1 MARRIGQRVRWVLGC
16 ACAAAAL
23 AQAPGCGLAQA
34 PAPSSAST
42 SAPGSAPSSAQGLD
56 HVLAELDAAATRF
69 QSAQADFAWDQ
80 YTAVVQ
86 NHDVQQG
93 SIAFRRGS
101 KSVAMIAHVRTDN
114 DQPSPK
120 EVLFKDGEVRLY
132 QPLIHQETI
141 LAAGANRQ
149 QYESYS
155 TLGFG
160 GSGRDLSS
168 QWNIAYGGMEKVD
181 GVDTAKL
188 DLTSKH
194 PAPNAMFTHI
204 TIWIDPV
211 HSTSLRQQFFEP
223 SGDVRTATYTNI
235 QLNRAPDSM
244 FALKVPSGTDVIRK

>member
-1 MARRIGQRVRWVLGC
+1 MARRTGQRVSRMLGFTG
-16 ACAAAAL
+16 ATLLFALAPAYSL
-23 AQAPGCGLAQA
+23 AQAAA
-34 PAPSSAST
+34 SPAP
-42 SAPGSAPSSAQGLD
+42 GLER
-56 HVLAELDAAATRF
+56 VLAELDAASARF

-101 KSVAMIAHVRTDN
+101 KAVAMIAHIRTDN

-120 EVLFKDGEVRLY
+120 DVLFKDGEIRLY
-132 QPLIHQETI
+132 QPLIHQETM
-141 LAAGANRQ
+141 LSAGANRQ

-160 GSGRDLSS
+160 GSGHDLSS
-168 QWNIAYGGMEKVD
+168 QWEIAYGGMEKIN

-204 TIWIDPV
+204 TIWIDPM
-211 HSTSLRQQFFEP
+211 HATSLKQEFYEP

-235 QLNRAPDSM
+235 QLNRSADSV
-244 FALKVPSGTDVIRK
+244 FALKVPSGTIVIRR